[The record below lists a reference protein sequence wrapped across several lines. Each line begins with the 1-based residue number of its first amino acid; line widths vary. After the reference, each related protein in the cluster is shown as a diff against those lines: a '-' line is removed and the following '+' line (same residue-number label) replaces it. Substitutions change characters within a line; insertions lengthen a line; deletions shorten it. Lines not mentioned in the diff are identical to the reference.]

1 MNVGQELLNVPFGE
15 MIKEM
20 ALAIAEGQ
28 QALDMNSIEVAQAL
42 AEIELPAGS
51 VILAIEQPVD
61 EDGNP
66 TGSPTLVTNDQPM
79 NLLTYGLQPRF
90 YEFTESIIEVKM
102 TISMK
107 IERSIEKEY
116 KKEFKFKNKTT
127 FESSFKSSGLASFLF
142 GKASA
147 KLKSET
153 TVAYAST
160 YNAKYKSK
168 YTFSET
174 GTSLLRTT
182 LRPVPPPD
190 RAVPTIKIQ
199 EASGSSTP

>member
-1 MNVGQELLNVPFGE
+1 MSVGQELLNVPFGE

-20 ALAIAEGQ
+20 ALAIAKSQ

-61 EDGNP
+61 EEGNP

-107 IERSIEKEY
+107 SERSTEIEH
-116 KKEFKFKNKTT
+116 KKEFNIKNKTT
-127 FESSFKSSGLASFLF
+127 FEGSASASFIF

-160 YNAKYKSK
+160 FNAKYKSK

-182 LRPVPPPD
+182 LKPVPPPD

-199 EASGSSTP
+199 EASSSPPS

>member
-1 MNVGQELLNVPFGE
+1 

-20 ALAIAEGQ
+20 ALAIAESQ

-42 AEIELPAGS
+42 AEIELPVGS
-51 VILAIEQPVD
+51 VVLAIEQPAD
-61 EDGNP
+61 EEGNP

-107 IERSIEKEY
+107 VERSTEKEY

-147 KLKSET
+147 KLKTET
-153 TVAYAST
+153 TVAYTST

-182 LRPVPPPD
+182 LKPVPPPE
-190 RAVPTIKIQ
+190 RSVPTIKIQ
-199 EASGSSTP
+199 ASSSPTP

>member
-1 MNVGQELLNVPFGE
+1 MSVGQKLLDVPFGE

-42 AEIELPAGS
+42 AEIELPVGS
-51 VILAIEQPVD
+51 VILAIEQPAD
-61 EDGNP
+61 EEGNP

-107 IERSIEKEY
+107 SERSFKSEY
-116 KKEFKFKNKTT
+116 KKAFSFKNKST
-127 FESSFKSSGLASFLF
+127 FKASASAGFLF

-147 KLKSET
+147 SAKSET
-153 TVAYAST
+153 TVAYSSS
-160 YNAKYKSK
+160 YNATYKSK

-182 LRPVPPPD
+182 LKPVPPPE
-190 RAVPTIKIQ
+190 RSVPTIKIKS
-199 EASGSSTP
+199 SGSAPPP

>member
-1 MNVGQELLNVPFGE
+1 MSVGQELLNVPFGD

-20 ALAIAEGQ
+20 ALAIAESQ

-42 AEIELPAGS
+42 AEIELPVGS
-51 VILAIEQPVD
+51 VVLAIEQPAD
-61 EDGNP
+61 EEGNP

-107 IERSIEKEY
+107 VERSTEKEY

-147 KLKSET
+147 KLKTET
-153 TVAYAST
+153 TVAYTST

-182 LRPVPPPD
+182 LKPVPPPE
-190 RAVPTIKIQ
+190 RSVPTIKIQ
-199 EASGSSTP
+199 ASSSSTP